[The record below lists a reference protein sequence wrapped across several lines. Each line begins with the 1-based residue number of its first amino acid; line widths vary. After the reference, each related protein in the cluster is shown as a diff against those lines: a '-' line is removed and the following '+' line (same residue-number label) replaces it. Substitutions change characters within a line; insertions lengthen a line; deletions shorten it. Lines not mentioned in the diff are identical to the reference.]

1 MAPWH
6 DATMKIFVRFFLG
19 SLALALLAAVAALWL
34 AFDDA
39 PLLLPGNEVSVADVE
54 RAKRLIERHDPRKQ
68 KGHEPRQI
76 ALSQADLDALLGQ
89 ASKTLGQTAA
99 RLVVLNGSAMLRFST
114 RVERSPFGRW
124 LNVDAQLRETSGL
137 PGFESLRV
145 GSLPIPGGLADFAL
159 EQAMARVGAGE
170 PGRLATQTVQRVRFA
185 PGQLQVAYQWR
196 AGLGADLRAM
206 LVPPADAQRLRAYVE
221 RLSSVMATTPPQV
234 VSLAH
239 LMTPLFTLARER
251 SAAGDAARENR
262 AVLIVLTFY
271 VNRRNLGALTPAARD
286 WPTPLPRSVTLA
298 GREDFPK
305 HFLVSA
311 TLAAESGGALAD
323 AVGLFKEVDDARSG
337 SGFSFNDIA
346 ADRAGARFGELA
358 VRSPERL
365 QAALAAGSKEADF
378 MPDVRG
384 LPEFMP
390 DAEFKRRFGGVGAP
404 GYKTMMKDI
413 EARIAARPIYR

>member
-1 MAPWH
+1 
-6 DATMKIFVRFFLG
+6 MKFLLKFLLG
-19 SLALALLAAVAALWL
+19 TLALALLGTVAAAWL

-39 PLLLPGNEVSVADVE
+39 PRLLPGKEVSVADVE

-68 KGHEPRQI
+68 KGFEPRQI
-76 ALSQADLDALLGQ
+76 ALTQADLDALLNQ
-89 ASKTLGQTAA
+89 ASKTLGQTSA
-99 RLVVLNGSAMLRFST
+99 RLVPLSGSAALQFST

-137 PGFESLRV
+137 PSFDSLQV
-145 GSLPIPGGLADFAL
+145 GRLPIPGWLADFAL
-159 EQAMARVGAGE
+159 EQALARVGSGE
-170 PGRLATQTVQRVRFA
+170 PGRLATQTVQRVSFA

-206 LVPPADAQRLRAYVE
+206 LVPPADAQHLRAYVE
-221 RLSSVMATTPPQV
+221 RLSHVMAKTPPQE
-234 VSLAH
+234 VSLAT
-239 LMTPLFTLARER
+239 LMAPLFTLARER
-251 SAAGDAARENR
+251 SAAGNAAGEAARENR
-262 AVLIVLTFY
+262 AALIVLTFY
-271 VNRRNLGALTPAARD
+271 VNGRNLAALTPEARD
-286 WPTPLPRSVTLA
+286 WPKPLPRTVTLA

-323 AVGLFKEVDDARSG
+323 AVGLFKEVDDARGG

-346 ADRAGARFGELA
+346 ADRAGTRFGELA

-365 QAALAAGSKEADF
+365 QAALAAGPKEADF
-378 MPDVRG
+378 MPDVRD

-404 GYKTMMKDI
+404 AYKKMMSDI
-413 EARIAARPIYR
+413 EARVAARPLYR